1 MDWERIITIA
11 ADVATILAGI
21 ATVVA
26 TIYAIVQW
34 RQYNKDRKEEKRTL
48 AQRRKTAQRQARGVS
63 IEYRIMDVQQVDDG
77 SYSFRSSF
85 NDVITLGVT
94 NGCPRPITDV
104 VLRFKDE
111 VIDEWPHIENE
122 KSEYRIPSIPFQS
135 FFKNDPAEDSWRKQ
149 LKETRKGEERCYNS
163 FRKKLVNDEILPNLT
178 VEFNIDGF
186 GFTREGKG
194 TPRFSMD

>member
-11 ADVATILAGI
+11 ANAATIFASI

-34 RQYNKDRKEEKRTL
+34 RQYSKDRKEERRTR
-48 AQRRKTAQRQARGVS
+48 ARRRKAAQRQARGVS
-63 IEYRIMDVQQVDDG
+63 IEYRITDVKQTDDG

-104 VLRFKDE
+104 VLRFKGGI
-111 VIDEWPHIENE
+111 VGEWPRIEKK
-122 KSEYRIPSIPFQS
+122 KSEYRIPSI
-135 FFKNDPAEDSWRKQ
+135 FFHEFFEGDPAEHYWKEQ
-149 LKETRKGEERCYNS
+149 LEETRKDEGGCYYS
-163 FRKKLVNDEILPNLT
+163 FRSKLVNDEILPNLT

-194 TPRFSMD
+194 IPHPSIE